1 MSEQKQDYPIR
12 RIVLI
17 YVMSVFIF
25 FQLDIVAAI
34 AMPVALAMP
43 DVSMTIAA
51 SASPAALIIFMH
63 ILP

>member
-1 MSEQKQDYPIR
+1 
-12 RIVLI
+12 
-17 YVMSVFIF
+17 MSVFIF

-34 AMPVALAMP
+34 AIPVAIAMP